1 MSDAAKSTSS
11 PSAPATTGRL
21 STEELR
27 SLVDSG
33 GVDTVLLAFVDMQGR
48 LQGKQLGAPYFL
60 SDVLDHGAG
69 ACSYLLSVDVEMAP
83 QEGLSTS
90 SWETGHGDFQLIAD
104 LATLRFAAWLPRT
117 AICLADPV
125 WPGGEPVAPSPRQ
138 ILRRQLERL
147 AERGW
152 SARAATELEFIVNQE
167 SYADARE
174 RGYHGLTPVSG
185 YNIDYSLLGM
195 RAAGPLL
202 DRLSAEMPR
211 SGLELESAKGEA
223 NLGQLEINFRH
234 STPLD
239 AADGHSVFKQAVKEI
254 ATQEGLSATFMAKWD
269 EREGNSC
276 HLHFSLADA
285 EGPLFARDER
295 VFEGFL
301 AGQLACMRELT
312 LLFAPNINSYKR
324 FAGHSFAPTAIA
336 WGRDNRTCAIRVVGS
351 GGSLR
356 IEHRA
361 PGGDVNPYLALAA
374 MIAGGL
380 HGVEEGLEPGPA
392 LLGDAYASPTLSRL
406 PEELGD
412 ALALFRQSEVA
423 AGAFGQDVVDH
434 YARAA
439 EIEIEAH
446 RAAVTDW
453 ERIRGYERL

>member
-1 MSDAAKSTSS
+1 MS
-11 PSAPATTGRL
+11 GRL
-21 STEELR
+21 TVEELR
-27 SLVDSG
+27 SLVAAG
-33 GVDTVLLAFVDMQGR
+33 EVDTVLLAFVDMQGR

-60 SDVLDHGAG
+60 EDVLDHGAG
-69 ACSYLLSVDVEMAP
+69 ACSYLLSVEVEMAP
-83 QEGLSTS
+83 QRGLSTS
-90 SWETGHGDFQLIAD
+90 SWETGHRDFQLIAD
-104 LATLRFAAWLPRT
+104 LTTLRLAAWRPRT

-125 WPGGEPVAPSPRQ
+125 WSGGEPVAPSPRQ
-138 ILRRQLERL
+138 VLRHQLERL

-152 SARAATELEFIVNQE
+152 SARAATELEFIVNRE
-167 SYADARE
+167 SYGEARE
-174 RGYHGLTPVSG
+174 RGYRDLRPVSD

-202 DRLSAEMPR
+202 DRLAAEMPR

-223 NLGQLEINFRH
+223 NFGQIEINFRH

-239 AADGHSVFKQAVKEI
+239 AADGHSVFKHAVKEI
-254 ATQEGLSATFMAKWD
+254 ATQEGMSATFMAKWD

-276 HLHFSLADA
+276 HLHMSLADA
-285 EGPLFARDER
+285 DGPLFARDER
-295 VFEGFL
+295 VFRGFL

-312 LLFAPNINSYKR
+312 LLFAPNVNSYKR

-336 WGRDNRTCAIRVVGS
+336 WGHDNRTCAIRVVGS
-351 GGSLR
+351 GDSLR

-374 MIAGGL
+374 MIAAGL

-392 LLGDAYASPTLSRL
+392 LQGDGYAADAPRL
-406 PEELGD
+406 PAELGD
-412 ALALFRQSEVA
+412 ALGSFRASEVA
-423 AGAFGQDVVDH
+423 TRAFGQDIVDH

-439 EIEIEAH
+439 EIELDAY

-453 ERIRGYERL
+453 ERRRGYERL

>member
-1 MSDAAKSTSS
+1 VADPTFETFSH
-11 PSAPATTGRL
+11 PAPAVSGRP
-21 STEELR
+21 TPEEL
-27 SLVDSG
+27 SALVAAG
-33 GVDTVLLAFVDMQGR
+33 QIDTVLLAFVDMQGR
-48 LQGKQLGAPYFL
+48 LQGKQLGASYFL
-60 SDVLDHGAG
+60 DDVLDHGAG
-69 ACSYLLSVDVEMAP
+69 ACSYLLSVEVEMAP

-104 LATLRFAAWLPRT
+104 PSTLRIAAWRPRT

-125 WPGGEPVAPSPRQ
+125 WPGGEPVVPSPRE
-138 ILRRQLERL
+138 ILRRQLARL

-152 SARAATELEFIVNQE
+152 SARAATELEFIANRE
-167 SYADARE
+167 SYGEARR
-174 RGYHGLTPVSG
+174 RGYRDLTPVSD

-202 DRLSAEMPR
+202 DRLTVEMPR

-234 STPLD
+234 SAPLE
-239 AADGHSVFKQAVKEI
+239 AADGHSVFKHAVKEI

-276 HLHFSLADA
+276 HLHLSLADA
-285 EGPLFARDER
+285 EGPLFARDET

-301 AGQLACMRELT
+301 AGQLAAMRELT
-312 LLFAPNINSYKR
+312 LLFAPNVNSYKR

-336 WGRDNRTCAIRVVGS
+336 WGRDNRTCAIRVVGA

-374 MIAGGL
+374 MIAAGL
-380 HGVEEGLEPGPA
+380 HGVDEGLEPAPA
-392 LLGDAYASPTLSRL
+392 LAGDAYTADCERL
-406 PEELGD
+406 PIEMSE
-412 ALALFRQSEVA
+412 ALDLFRGSELA
-423 AGAFGQDVVDH
+423 AAAFGADVVGH

-439 EIEIEAH
+439 EIELDAY
-446 RAAVTDW
+446 RGAVTDW
-453 ERIRGYERL
+453 ERARGYERL